1 MCIYG
6 TGGRGGVGGGRGGR
20 RRRRRREKY
29 ETEAELTAETKPT
42 RICSRL
48 ARSIGQSIKGKD
60 DESRDSH
67 QL

>member
-6 TGGRGGVGGGRGGR
+6 TGAGGQEEEEE
-20 RRRRRREKY
+20 REVR
-29 ETEAELTAETKPT
+29 TEAELTTGTKPT
-42 RICSRL
+42 RICSRP